1 MRVATFNLENLG
13 SRLASPE
20 DFQHRLSILR
30 PQIERLDADIMC
42 FQEIDAHRAQ
52 SDDEASKV
60 RKLEALER
68 LLDKTAYESFNIVS
82 TVNPK
87 TGHPADRHN
96 LAILSRW
103 DIRESRQLL
112 HDHVLPPVYTL
123 VTQIPSGGG
132 ALAMTWDRP
141 ILYARIAIPDRPD
154 LHVINLHLK
163 APLASAII
171 GQKTGPFAWK
181 TASGWAEG
189 FFLAALKRAGQAL
202 EVRILVDRLF
212 DQDREARIIVAG
224 DFNAED
230 REVPTR
236 IIAAE
241 LEDTANG
248 RLAARTLVALEHGLP
263 ESRQFTV
270 IHRGRKTMMD
280 HLLVSRPLLAG
291 FDEIEVHN
299 EALGDELVAYAAI
312 EDSPESYHAPIVAT
326 FR

>member
-13 SRLASPE
+13 SRLATPE
-20 DFQHRLSILR
+20 EFKLRLSILR
-30 PQIERLDADIMC
+30 PQIERLNADIMC
-42 FQEIDAHRAQ
+42 FQEIDANRAI
-52 SDDEASKV
+52 SADGTPSV
-60 RKLEALER
+60 RNMEALER
-68 LLDKTAYESFNIVS
+68 LLDKTAYEAFNMVS
-82 TVNPK
+82 TVNPR
-87 TGHPADRHN
+87 TGYPADRHN

-103 DIRESRQLL
+103 PVAESRQLF
-112 HDHVLPPVYTL
+112 HNHVLPPVHTL
-123 VTQIPSGGG
+123 VTQVPPGGS
-132 ALAMTWDRP
+132 ARAIFWDRP

-163 APLASAII
+163 APLASAIE
-171 GQKTGPFAWK
+171 GQKSGPFSWK

-189 FFLAALKRAGQAL
+189 FFLAAMKRAGQAL
-202 EVRILVDRLF
+202 EVRILVDCLF
-212 DQDREARIIVAG
+212 DQDHDARIVVTG

-248 RLAARTLVALEHGLP
+248 RLAGRALVALEHGLP
-263 ESRQFTV
+263 ESRQYTV

-280 HLLVSRPLLAG
+280 HLLISRTLLAG
-291 FDEIEVHN
+291 FEDIEVHN
-299 EALGDELVAYAAI
+299 EALGDELVAYASVT
-312 EDSPESYHAPIVAT
+312 ESPESYHAPIVAT